1 MKKSGFQQFMERG
14 ALICLALTAVFLGG
28 WLMFGGAF
36 VALTITFGTILYH
49 FAVRLAVGAA
59 VDSLTENGV
68 DYRSR
73 WFRQSPAEKALFRLL
88 KVHSWKLKLPTY
100 TPEKFSLTK
109 NSPEQVL
116 CNMCAAEIIHE
127 VNIPAS
133 IIPVILSVA
142 VPFLR
147 STLLVFVLT
156 SAAAALFDL
165 MFVVIQRYNRPRML
179 RLIQRKSRADVN
191 NIPAQG

>member
-1 MKKSGFQQFMERG
+1 
-14 ALICLALTAVFLGG
+14 
-28 WLMFGGAF
+28 
-36 VALTITFGTILYH
+36 
-49 FAVRLAVGAA
+49 
-59 VDSLTENGV
+59 
-68 DYRSR
+68 
-73 WFRQSPAEKALFRLL
+73 
-88 KVHSWKLKLPTY
+88 
-100 TPEKFSLTK
+100 
-109 NSPEQVL
+109 
-116 CNMCAAEIIHE
+116 MCAAEIIHE

-133 IIPVILSVA
+133 IIPVILSIS